1 MGPDTSVTDRRI
13 AVGAAWTAVLLA
25 SLVDIALRE
34 LLPGGP
40 TEELRFA
47 VPAGVAIV
55 GFALSFLWKP
65 IRPLRAFFGLL
76 LVLVVTQRV
85 VYTFVV
91 QAPFFQQRLADTSPS
106 VRLVTEQ
113 MLRLVVTAVIIAVLL
128 VIKRKPSAFFLV
140 PGRLAAPVAPIRW
153 LGTKPTLRWNKF
165 GLNLAFFI
173 SLGTL
178 AFLLISTW
186 PPTRMTAQLI
196 PLIPVLLVTAALNA
210 FSEEVT
216 MKASFLSVLEDPL
229 GRRQS
234 LLLMA
239 ALFGLA
245 HYYGM
250 PNGPV
255 GVIMAGFLG
264 WILGRSML
272 DTRGMFWAWFIH
284 FCQDVLIFAFVLGG
298 AITIG
303 AS

>member
-1 MGPDTSVTDRRI
+1 MGPDTSVADRRI
-13 AVGAAWTAVLLA
+13 AVGVAWTAVLA
-25 SLVDIALRE
+25 SLIDIALRE
-34 LLPGGP
+34 LLPDAP
-40 TEELRFA
+40 TDELRIA
-47 VPAGVAIV
+47 VPVGIAII
-55 GFALSFLWKP
+55 GLTLSFWWMP
-65 IRPLRAFFGLL
+65 VRPLRAFFGLL
-76 LVLVVTQRV
+76 LTLVVTQWV

-91 QAPFFQQRLADTSPS
+91 RAPFFQQRLTDASTS
-106 VRLVTEQ
+106 VRVVTEQ
-113 MLRLVVTAVIIAVLL
+113 ILRLMVTAVIIAVLL
-128 VIKRKPSAFFLV
+128 VVKRRPSAFFLV

-153 LGTKPTLRWNKF
+153 LGTKPTLRWNRF
-165 GLNLAFFI
+165 GPNLAFFI

-178 AFLLISTW
+178 AFLLISAW
-186 PPTRMTAQLI
+186 PPTRIMGQLI
-196 PLIPVLLVTAALNA
+196 PLVPVILVTAALNA

-216 MKASFLSVLEDPL
+216 MKASFLSVLEEPL

-250 PNGPV
+250 PNGVV

-272 DTRGMFWAWFIH
+272 ETRGMFWAWFIH
-284 FCQDVLIFAFVLGG
+284 FWQDILIFAFVLGG

-303 AS
+303 AP